1 MIVARLITWEDSP
14 SMLTEYK
21 THLHRDYIFLL
32 IQLVGMINVGIY
44 SFKDLGQTKM
54 IILIKL

>member
-14 SMLTEYK
+14 SILAEYK

-32 IQLVGMINVGIY
+32 IQLVGMINLCI
-44 SFKDLGQTKM
+44 
-54 IILIKL
+54 